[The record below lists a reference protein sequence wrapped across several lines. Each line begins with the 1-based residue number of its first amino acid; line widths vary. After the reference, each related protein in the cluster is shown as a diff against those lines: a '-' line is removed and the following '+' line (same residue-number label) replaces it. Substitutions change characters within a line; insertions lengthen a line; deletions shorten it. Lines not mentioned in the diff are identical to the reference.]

1 MHFSCSNGWVS
12 LFIHS
17 DSHNVFFLDCFLHAP
32 SVSWSFTGGRSDPR
46 TSINAPTPRCWS
58 APPLRLDDKQ
68 EGGVS
73 AWALPSPAVS
83 LQSTGSL
90 GVCVALIRE
99 AALNL
104 TVTPALRSVAQT
116 KVHLRLLKSQ
126 DKETVGHRCRCCH
139 TGARAFIP
147 GWMIPTIGSCI

>member
-1 MHFSCSNGWVS
+1 MHRPCPGALQAAGLTPEQAST
-12 LFIHS
+12 
-17 DSHNVFFLDCFLHAP
+17 P
-32 SVSWSFTGGRSDPR
+32 PR
-46 TSINAPTPRCWS
+46 LAAGQP
-58 APPLRLDDKQ
+58 PPLRLDDKQ

-90 GVCVALIRE
+90 EVCVALIRE

-116 KVHLRLLKSQ
+116 KVHLCLLKSQ
-126 DKETVGHRCRCCH
+126 DKESVGHRCCCCPSE
-139 TGARAFIP
+139 ARAFIP
-147 GWMIPTIGSCI
+147 GWMNQPSGRACSSYTCLVGFNLSSGVYL